1 MLSNSF
7 KMMQRSIRMQNSIVK
22 VGAVRGFYYPEQHH
36 LHLGQEPH
44 VLAKRIIKCCGDRL
58 RHIDPQ
64 RWDGVPI
71 TFKTHWNDEQ
81 GNFDIKT
88 CVLIHDIV
96 ENEFN
101 VEIDDKKILLQSVQ
115 DVFHYIMSMHAAI

>member
-1 MLSNSF
+1 M
-7 KMMQRSIRMQNSIVK
+7 
-22 VGAVRGFYYPEQHH
+22 
-36 LHLGQEPH
+36 
-44 VLAKRIIKCCGDRL
+44 AKRIIKCCGDRL

-71 TFKTHWNDEQ
+71 TFKTHWNDEMDQ
-81 GNFDIKT
+81 FDIKT
-88 CVLIHDIV
+88 CILIHDAV

-101 VEIDDKKILLQSVQ
+101 VEIDDKKILLQSIQ